1 MSPQPQAAVGAPLSR
16 VDGRLKVTGQALYAA
31 EHNVDGAVHAVIVD
45 SSIGRGRI
53 TSLDTRAALA
63 HPGVLRVI
71 SHRNAPKLPYRDNS
85 GSNNPPGRRLR
96 VFQDDHVLFHG
107 QPVAVVLGTTLDA
120 AQHGAG
126 LVKVRYETE
135 QPSTDLR
142 EAERND
148 RDDRDDRDDQEDQE
162 DQDEGAEE
170 AEPTTYARGDA
181 EAGLRNAA
189 VRLDLTYRTARN
201 HHNPMEPHATIARWD
216 GDRLTVWDKTQWIL
230 GTQTELAAVFD
241 LPLDSVRVISP
252 FIGGA
257 FGSGLRCWPHTV
269 VAALAA
275 RVTGRAVKLVL
286 SRKQQYFG
294 TGFRPSYDYRLRLG
308 SDRRGRLKA
317 MDHEMDAET
326 SSYETF
332 TESVLPPG
340 QMLYSTPHIR
350 QTYRTVPL
358 DVNTPV
364 WMRGPGFATASF
376 VIESAMDELADK
388 LGIDPIELRQR
399 NEPAQDESSGLPF
412 STRRLRECYTVG
424 AREFGWQRRSSEP
437 RSRREGDWL
446 IGLGMAAGVYDTA
459 RNTAR
464 ARVRLDADGTA
475 VVEAATS
482 DMGPGTYT
490 SQTQVAADAL
500 GLTMRTVTF
509 RLGDSRYP
517 ATPPHGGSMTMASVG
532 SAVLDGCNRVRQQA
546 VQLAVTD
553 RRSPLYGVDPDD
565 IVVRAGR
572 LHVKNNSARG
582 ETYRSL
588 LARHHRSHLEAL
600 GSFTGPTGAERH
612 SFYAYNATFAEVAV
626 DATLGLVRVRRML
639 GVYDAGRIISPKLAE
654 SQAIGG
660 IVGGIG
666 TALLEHTVTDHRDGR
681 IVNASLADYLVPVN
695 ADVPDVQAIYLDGED
710 READPLGVKGLG
722 EVVHV
727 GVAPAIANAVF
738 NATGRRIR
746 QLPITTEALT

>member
-16 VDGRLKVTGQALYAA
+16 VDGRLKVTGKAQYAA
-31 EHNVDGAVHAVIVD
+31 EFDVDGVVHAVIVD
-45 SSIGRGRI
+45 ASIGRGRI
-53 TSLDTRAALA
+53 TSIDTGVAEK
-63 HPGVLRVI
+63 HPDVLRVI

-96 VFQDDHVLFHG
+96 VFQDDRVLFHG
-107 QPVAVVLGTTLDA
+107 QPVAVVVATTLEA
-120 AQHGAG
+120 AQHGAS
-126 LVKVRYETE
+126 LVEVGYDAE
-135 QPSTDLR
+135 QPSTDLH
-142 EAERND
+142 EATSD
-148 RDDRDDRDDQEDQE
+148 K
-162 DQDEGAEE
+162 
-170 AEPTTYARGDA
+170 PTNYARGDA
-181 EAGLRNAA
+181 EAGLRDAA

-216 GDRLTVWDKTQWIL
+216 GEKLTVWDKTQWVL
-230 GTQTELAAVFD
+230 GTQTELSTVFG
-241 LPLDSVRVISP
+241 LPMDSVRVISP
-252 FIGGA
+252 FVGGA
-257 FGSGLRCWPHTV
+257 FGSGLRCWPHTI
-269 VAALAA
+269 VAAVAA
-275 RVTGRAVKLVL
+275 RETGRPVKLVL
-286 SRKQQYFG
+286 SRRQQYFG
-294 TGFRPSYDYRLRLG
+294 TGFRPSYEYRLRVG
-308 SDRRGRLKA
+308 SDRRGRLA
-317 MDHEMDAET
+317 AAAHEMDAET

-332 TESVLPPG
+332 SETIMPAG
-340 QMLYSTPHIR
+340 QMLYSMPDVS
-350 QTYRTVPL
+350 QAYRSVPL
-358 DVNTPV
+358 DVNTPI
-364 WMRGPGFATASF
+364 WMRGPGFATAAF
-376 VIESAMDELADK
+376 VIESAMDELADR
-388 LGIDPIELRQR
+388 LGIDPIELRRR
-399 NEPAQDESSGLPF
+399 NEPSEDESNGLPF

-424 AREFGWQRRSSEP
+424 AREFGWQRRSQRP

-446 IGLGMAAGVYDTA
+446 IGMGVAVGAYETQ
-459 RNTAR
+459 RNQAQ

-475 VVEAATS
+475 LVETAAS

-509 RLGDSRYP
+509 RLGDSLYP
-517 ATPPHGGSMTMASVG
+517 PTPPHGGSQTMASVG
-532 SAVLDGCNRVRQQA
+532 SAVLDGCDQVRRQA
-546 VQLAVTD
+546 IKLAVED
-553 RRSPLYGVDPDD
+553 RASPLYGADADD
-565 IVVRAGR
+565 VVVRSGR
-572 LHVKNNSARG
+572 LHVKNTPSRG

-588 LARHHRSHLEAL
+588 LTRNKRSHLDAL
-600 GSFTGPTGAERH
+600 GSYAGAPSPARH

-681 IVNASLADYLVPVN
+681 IVNANLADYLVPVN
-695 ADVPDVQAIYLDGED
+695 ADVPEVQAIYLDGED

-746 QLPITTEALT
+746 ELPITVEALL